1 MLRTVA
7 QALADESGQLVIEL
21 HAALQEMDP
30 ARWNA
35 GEADSLRVR
44 IDSIADRLYA
54 LTEAPWAQHE
64 ESTDLRTRLQ
74 SVREALATMPA
85 ADGSFASAKSAWMA
99 FRRELVPRYEAA
111 RRALSTYAVHV
122 PSLRPT
128 NYRRSFF
135 HALMGTI
142 TLGILY
148 ALPDP
153 TWGIAITGGFLV
165 WAWTMETLRR
175 TSPRLNRLLMK
186 AFAPV
191 AHPHETHRVN
201 SASWYVTALFLLSLT
216 RQPLICA
223 IGVAVL
229 GFGDPAA
236 ALVGR
241 KLGRIKLMHGRTL
254 EGSLAFF
261 AIGALAAFGT
271 ALLFGPG
278 LAWPA
283 LLGMSA
289 AGAAAGSLA
298 ELSSLRIDDNL
309 SVAIAAS
316 VAAALAG
323 WALGVP
329 FV

>member
-1 MLRTVA
+1 MRPVA
-7 QALADESGQLVIEL
+7 QALADESGRLVGEL

-35 GEADSLRVR
+35 SAVEALRVR
-44 IDSIADRLYA
+44 IEAIADGLHA

-64 ESTDLRTRLQ
+64 ESDELRAQLE
-74 SVREALATMPA
+74 SVREALRAVPA
-85 ADGSFASAKSAWMA
+85 ADGSFASARSAWMA

-111 RRALSTYAVHV
+111 RSALSTYAVHV

-142 TLGILY
+142 TLAILY

-153 TWGIAITGGFLV
+153 VWGIAITGAFV
-165 WAWTMETLRR
+165 AWAWTMETLRR
-175 TSPRLNRLLMK
+175 TSGRLNALLMK

-191 AHPHETHRVN
+191 AHPHETNRVN

-216 RQPLICA
+216 RAPLPCA

-229 GFGDPAA
+229 AFGDPAA

-241 KLGRIKLMHGRTL
+241 RFGRVALAYGRTL

-261 AIGALAAFGT
+261 VAGGLLAFGV
-271 ALLFGPG
+271 AMLFAPA

-283 LLGMSA
+283 LLAM
-289 AGAAAGSLA
+289 AGAGALAGCLA

-309 SVAIAAS
+309 SVALAAAG
-316 VAAALAG
+316 AAALAG

-329 FV
+329 M

>member
-1 MLRTVA
+1 MMRPVA
-7 QALADESGQLVIEL
+7 QALADESGRLVIEL
-21 HAALQEMDP
+21 HGALQDLDP
-30 ARWNA
+30 ARWDA
-35 GEADSLRVR
+35 SAASTLRTRIEA
-44 IDSIADRLYA
+44 IADGIHA
-54 LTEAPWAQHE
+54 LTEGEWTSEAASDALRARLVSVGE
-64 ESTDLRTRLQ
+64 ALRT
-74 SVREALATMPA
+74 VPA

-111 RRALSTYAVHV
+111 RAALSAYAVHV

-128 NYRRSFF
+128 NHRRSFF
-135 HALMGTI
+135 HALMGTV
-142 TLGILY
+142 TLAILY

-153 TWGIAITGGFLV
+153 SWGIAITGAFLV
-165 WAWTMETLRR
+165 WAWTMETVRR
-175 TSPRLNRLLMK
+175 TSPRLNALLMK

-216 RQPLICA
+216 RAPLVCA

-229 GFGDPAA
+229 AFGDPLA

-241 KLGRIKLMHGRTL
+241 RLGRIKLAHGRTL

-261 AIGALAAFGT
+261 VAGGLAGLAAA
-271 ALLFGPG
+271 ALFAPG

-283 LLGMSA
+283 ALAM
-289 AGAAAGSLA
+289 AGAGALAGSLA

-309 SVAIAAS
+309 SVALAAS
-316 VAAALAG
+316 AAAAATG
-323 WALGVP
+323 WLLGIPLV
-329 FV
+329 